1 MMKEVKSSKVRTM
14 IIVSA
19 VLVLAALVMSVIS
32 SMRAYSL
39 THLNNVII
47 ACAAAIVLEALTAM
61 FYQKLPEVLRDLMLF
76 VAVFAAAWA
85 MCTLI
90 QGRTLLAGYIYFS
103 DLEASNPIAVSA
115 MNLAIGAIVAY
126 LVSLVLTIM
135 VGFTRQG
142 KA

>member
-1 MMKEVKSSKVRTM
+1 
-14 IIVSA
+14 
-19 VLVLAALVMSVIS
+19 
-32 SMRAYSL
+32 
-39 THLNNVII
+39 
-47 ACAAAIVLEALTAM
+47 VLEALTAM

-126 LVSLVLTIM
+126 LVSLVLTII

-142 KA
+142 RA

>member
-1 MMKEVKSSKVRTM
+1 MKEVKSSKVRTM